1 MSGTVREAKFES
13 PTARS
18 RLGRGR
24 NYWRTLI
31 SGRAHLG
38 YRRWPGKRGEQGGTW
53 FLRRYIARKYRIEPL
68 GFADDVREADGERV
82 LSFDQANANANARL
96 GAPKGNLAY
105 MTVRQ
110 AMENYIVLK
119 RSQGQPTSDLQS
131 RAAAHIL
138 PALGELVVAE
148 LTTDQIRQWL
158 AAIAAQP
165 AFVRTKRGAAQQYK
179 QPQPGADEAV
189 RRRQSSANRV
199 LSMLKAALNHA
210 FDEGHVSTNK
220 SWGRA
225 VKPFRDVEMARVR
238 YLTVAEAQR
247 LINACDT
254 DFRPLVRAALETG
267 CRYGELTRIEVQDFN
282 PDAGT
287 VSIRRTKSGKPR
299 HVVLTEEGVSFF
311 RQVTAGRPG
320 TDLIFK
326 RADGSAWRA
335 SHQSRPMAE
344 ACARAKIEPPIGI
357 HQLRHTWA
365 SLAVMNGMPLLVVAK
380 NLGHTDSRMVERH
393 YGHMTMSYVAD
404 EIRRAAPKF
413 GFEPDRKIV
422 TLEQPKREPGGL

>member
-1 MSGTVREAKFES
+1 MSGTVREAKLES
-13 PTARS
+13 PKARS
-18 RLGRGR
+18 RLDRGR

-53 FLRRYIARKYRIEPL
+53 FLRRYIARKYRIEGL
-68 GFADDVREADGERV
+68 GLADDVREADGEAV
-82 LSFDQANANANARL
+82 LDFNQAQANGNARL
-96 GAPKGNLAY
+96 NTPKGNLAL

-110 AMENYIVLK
+110 AMERYIVLK

-131 RAAAHIL
+131 RARAHIL
-138 PALGELVVAE
+138 PTLGDLVVAE
-148 LTTDQIRQWL
+148 LTSEQIRNWL
-158 AAIAAQP
+158 AALADQP
-165 AFVRTKRGAAQQYK
+165 AFVRSKQGAPQQHK
-179 QPQPGADEAV
+179 APPGDDGAK

-220 SWGRA
+220 AWGRR
-225 VKPFRDVEMARVR
+225 VKPFRDVEVARIR
-238 YLTVAEAQR
+238 YLSVAEAQR
-247 LINACDT
+247 LINASDA

-267 CRYGELTRIEVQDFN
+267 CRYGELTRLEVQDFN
-282 PDAGT
+282 PDSETLA
-287 VSIRRTKSGKPR
+287 IRKTKSGKLR
-299 HVVLTEEGVSFF
+299 HVVLTEEGTEFF
-311 RQVTAGRPG
+311 RQITVGRPG
-320 TDLIFK
+320 TELIF
-326 RADGSAWRA
+326 RRHDGTAWRA

-344 ACARAKIEPPIGI
+344 ACARAKIAPPVGI

-380 NLGHTDSRMVERH
+380 NLGHTDTRMVERH
-393 YGHMTMSYVAD
+393 YGHMTTSYVAD

-413 GFEPDRKIV
+413 GFKPDGKIV
-422 TLEQPKREPGGL
+422 PLEQPKREPGGA